1 MSPFIGDGRK
11 ELEMPDLTTGAAV
24 TAQLLRA
31 APYFLVGDPVAV
43 AAHYTAVLGFQVE
56 YTGGEPPEFVIVSR
70 DGLPLMLK
78 RAPRPDAIVPNE
90 QQGGTW
96 DVFYWV
102 RDVQTLHDELAGR
115 GATVV
120 YGPTLQPYGVLEFAV
135 RDQTGY
141 VLGFGQ
147 D

>member
-1 MSPFIGDGRK
+1 VR
-11 ELEMPDLTTGAAV
+11 
-24 TAQLLRA
+24 
-31 APYFLVGDPVAV
+31 DPVAA

-90 QQGGTW
+90 QQAGTW

-102 RDVQTLHDELAGR
+102 RDVQTLHEELADR
-115 GATVV
+115 GATIV
-120 YGPTLQPYGVLEFAV
+120 YGPTRQPYGVLEFAV

-147 D
+147 AQG